1 MDFDLSASSVTEAL
15 GDLQLKLQSVQEDAK
30 LYSALEKKA
39 SSSFERHRAELTLLL
54 QKERAIH
61 AAAEDRL
68 RDELQRL
75 LSENESANEQ
85 LTSLRLQR
93 ERSCRAEVQARQKQL
108 EEREEA
114 LQRRLL
120 ELQVQFKAARTDV
133 DLAKQEKAWHE
144 MQLREVL
151 GRQRVLNE
159 ELQQLRCEAE
169 RQHARAAAEA
179 QLQDRQSRRQGLHCG
194 LEKAFL
200 PSGLPDQC
208 HTTSPSSHHIAAIVS
223 TVERQNY
230 YKPRLYYRR
239 RGITSP
245 MDRRLESP
253 LRCGMSTSGE
263 TQPMPLLRPC
273 LSSMAFVARE
283 KTGVTSSSPSTPL
296 RHVVEGNATPEL
308 SSHTG
313 TKSGRHLAAVCRS
326 LLREILAMRR
336 EYQDCNA
343 ALNDPLADTVELSRR
358 MRNIMNELDRK
369 VHQLRSLR
377 QQQAAVEDKLKLH
390 DMMLEIAAENNY
402 CESIYGDLL
411 ELIRS

>member
-1 MDFDLSASSVTEAL
+1 MDFDLSTSSVTEAL
-15 GDLQLKLQSVQEDAK
+15 GDLRQKLQSVQEDAE

-61 AAAEDRL
+61 AAAEDQL

-75 LSENESANEQ
+75 LVENESANEQ
-85 LTSLRLQR
+85 LASLRLQR
-93 ERSCRAEVQARQKQL
+93 ERSCRAEMQARQQQL

-114 LQRRLL
+114 LQRELV
-120 ELQVQFKAARTDV
+120 ELQQQFKAVRTDA
-133 DLAKQEKAWHE
+133 DLAQQKKAWHE

-169 RQHARAAAEA
+169 QQRARAAAA
-179 QLQDRQSRRQGLHCG
+179 ARRQERHSRRQGLSCG

-200 PSGLPDQC
+200 PAGLPDQC
-208 HTTSPSSHHIAAIVS
+208 HSTAPASHHIAAIVS

-253 LRCGMSTSGE
+253 PRCGMDTPGE
-263 TQPMPLLRPC
+263 LKPMPLLRSCSP
-273 LSSMAFVARE
+273 SMTFLARE
-283 KTGVTSSSPSTPL
+283 KTAPTSSLPSTPM
-296 RHVVEGNATPEL
+296 RHVEESNATSESL
-308 SSHTG
+308 SHAG
-313 TKSGRHLAAVCRS
+313 TRSGRHLAAVCRS
-326 LLREILAMRR
+326 LLRETLAMRR

-343 ALNDPLADTVELSRR
+343 ALSDPCADTVELSRR
-358 MRNIMNELDRK
+358 MRNLMNELDRK

-390 DMMLEIAAENNY
+390 DMLLEIAAENNY
-402 CESIYGDLL
+402 CENIYGDLL